1 MQKPA
6 QITSFLSILIFILL
20 FAITIDTSAQC
31 PMCKGIAE
39 SSLKEGSGAAKGLN
53 TGILYL
59 FFTPF
64 ILIGVVGYKVY
75 KAHQK

>member
-1 MQKPA
+1 MQKLIQPA
-6 QITSFLSILIFILL
+6 SFSTIFIFLFL
-20 FAITIDTSAQC
+20 FAITMDATAQC
-31 PMCKGIAE
+31 PMCKAAAE

-53 TGILYL
+53 KGILYL